1 MGVVGQGRAS
11 GDGTGELVGLGVG
24 RHGNPGAPEGGSG
37 GRACEGGWAHVQL
50 GCEPGEGRENR
61 LPRRGPA
68 VGMVWRLWHTVYCS
82 VDRARKQGKRE
93 FPPFH
98 HASSPWKRAI
108 SL

>member
-1 MGVVGQGRAS
+1 MGVVGQGQAA

-24 RHGNPGAPEGGSG
+24 RHGGRQKLHGSG
-37 GRACEGGWAHVQL
+37 VRGGWAHVQL

-68 VGMVWRLWHTVYCS
+68 VGLVWRLWHTVYCS
-82 VDRARKQGKRE
+82 VVRARKQRKRE
-93 FPPFH
+93 FPPFL
-98 HASSPWKRAI
+98 HAF